1 MLKAGPHAV
10 IRAFEVEPAYRDK
23 TFVGFRIVRINP
35 HPVFGVAS
43 QIKIGDILVSANGV
57 RIETP
62 SQFMG
67 AWQKLKTVKSVTIRL
82 CETVN
87 QNSLLGRLTDDSAY
101 LVGGATDCI
110 ASFSCPAPT
119 SLAQLEIQS
128 LRLLQG

>member
-1 MLKAGPHAV
+1 MALREIVFLCAFGSAVVVLAKPRDARHQKLSSAQVESVLKAGPHAV

-82 CETVN
+82 
-87 QNSLLGRLTDDSAY
+87 LRDG
-101 LVGGATDCI
+101 
-110 ASFSCPAPT
+110 
-119 SLAQLEIQS
+119 QS
-128 LRLLQG
+128 KLFAWSIDR

>member
-1 MLKAGPHAV
+1 MALREIIFIGAFVSAVVVLAKPQEAKHQKLSSAQIESVLKAGPHAV

-23 TFVGFRIVRINP
+23 TFVGFRIVRIHP

-43 QIKIGDILVSANGV
+43 QIKNGDILVSANGV

-82 CETVN
+82 LRDG
-87 QNSLLGRLTDDSAY
+87 QSKLLAWSIDR
-101 LVGGATDCI
+101 
-110 ASFSCPAPT
+110 
-119 SLAQLEIQS
+119 
-128 LRLLQG
+128 